1 MILIQNMPIPQAEG
15 PANSAAN
22 SPAIPLPASRLEL
35 SQGIDRYPI
44 FDARQPI
51 LGAKPNFSLLS
62 GRNVAIP
69 RRACSLTS
77 NAA

>member
-1 MILIQNMPIPQAEG
+1 MILIQNLRIIQSEG
-15 PANSAAN
+15 PTNSA
-22 SPAIPLPASRLEL
+22 AIPLPVSCLKL
-35 SQGIDRYPI
+35 SQDIGRYAV
-44 FDARQPI
+44 FDIRQPI